1 MRIRP
6 SFDPGARYVAARHM
20 AVAGRALHPGDEI
33 AGVTD
38 RLRKR
43 LFDLRRIVPAPA
55 PERVGGKAL
64 SDAVV
69 RNIQKLREKL

>member
-1 MRIRP
+1 MRLRP
-6 SFDPGARYVAARHM
+6 SFDPGARYVATRHM
-20 AVAGRALHPGDEI
+20 AVAGRSLHPGDEI

-43 LFDLRRIVPAPA
+43 LFELRRIVPAPEKA
-55 PERVGGKAL
+55 SGKAL

-69 RNIQKLREKL
+69 RNIQKLKERS